1 MNTRKHLLI
10 ACDVFQEEI
19 DRLQNTAGGVT
30 LQTEWLEMGLHDQ
43 PDLLRSQLQ
52 SRINAFDEDP
62 SIDRILLAY
71 GRCGNG
77 LVGLRA
83 GSHPLVVPQG
93 HDCISIMLGGPEAHA
108 KVLAEEPGTYFY
120 SPGWI
125 RERRVPGPDREA
137 WLRGQYGERYPDDP
151 EMVEELIEIDRELF
165 DHHRCAA
172 CVDLTGGS
180 ETEDYTR
187 RCARF
192 LGWEFKKLRGDPSL
206 LETLVKGPDP
216 GDVRFVF
223 VQPGEQ
229 LGLQTDGRL
238 AAQRA

>member
-1 MNTRKHLLI
+1 MTSKTKVLI
-10 ACDVFQEEI
+10 ACDVFREEI
-19 DRLQNTAGGVT
+19 ESFLPSLSETPVHI
-30 LQTEWLEMGLHDQ
+30 EWLEMGLHDQ
-43 PDLLRSQLQ
+43 PDLLREQLQ
-52 SRINAFDEDP
+52 SRVNSFDGDA
-62 SIDRILLAY
+62 SIGAILLAY

-83 GSHPLVVPQG
+83 GKHPLVVPQG
-93 HDCISIMLGGPEAHA
+93 HDCISIFLGGPEAHA

-137 WLRGQYGERYPDDP
+137 WLRRHYLERYPDDP
-151 EMVEELIEIDRELF
+151 EMVDELVDMDRELF
-165 DHHRCAA
+165 NHHRCAA

-180 ETEDYTR
+180 ITEDYTR

-206 LETLVKGPDP
+206 LKTLLSGPSGEDS
-216 GDVRFVF
+216 RFVHIK
-223 VQPGEQ
+223 PGEQ
-229 LGLQTDGRL
+229 IGSKSDGQL
-238 AAQRA
+238 AALPE